1 MDIRSAG
8 IVALRSV
15 GGATGTRVPAW
26 CPKRL
31 RVPPMRHLKFG
42 GSGSRARQFS
52 GGGEIVMP
60 RRGNWRGGRRGGST
74 DLEEEGEDIEVG
86 ADADEADEDGEEE
99 CEGI

>member
-1 MDIRSAG
+1 
-8 IVALRSV
+8 
-15 GGATGTRVPAW
+15 
-26 CPKRL
+26 
-31 RVPPMRHLKFG
+31 MRHLKFG

-99 CEGI
+99 CEGIQP